1 MHIFGRFFKMFPSLL
16 YNTMNNLLSR
26 TQLQMLVFCIF
37 LFTGIMQSQSQSHR
51 QPGLRDNTPEVYA
64 FTGARV
70 VTKPGVILD
79 NATLVIRNGII
90 EAVGQNIQIPADAW
104 QIDLSGKTIYPG
116 FIESYS
122 NLGMPDAKTIAESA
136 EKLPQDG
143 RHWNPQVRSHFKS
156 SLAFNFD
163 DKKAATLRSMGFV
176 AAHTLADAGIFRG
189 SGSVVKL
196 AEDVP
201 SRQLIS
207 RDLSQGLSFRRSDEL
222 QRGYPTSVM
231 GAIALMRQTFY
242 DAQWY
247 SQKHESL
254 SRSRDL
260 ITKKEINPSL
270 EFIAQAMQNGAP
282 FLIVSEDE
290 QYILRAANIANEFS
304 LNIWVIGSGHEYRRS
319 RQIKD
324 TGVALIVQLNFP
336 GKPDVQKPE
345 QSLNISLENLRHW
358 YLAPENPALLANE
371 GISFSLTSHGI
382 DKPDDFLKNL
392 RAAVKR
398 GLSKEKALESLTTI
412 PAARLGIDH
421 LYGSL
426 ERGKSAGFIV
436 TTGDIFDDKTK
447 IEQVWVAGKQH
458 IIEDTERPLEGKW
471 LTSGGNFEN
480 ITLAIQY
487 RNNRLQGELHNQN
500 EETLAKL
507 DNMKFENGRLS
518 FSVPRDTVWSGMR
531 LSATVTG
538 GEMLGFG
545 ETASGSL
552 FTWKA
557 NKMAEEQ
564 EDQSDEETKEPEKTI
579 VALDLPVLYPSM
591 EFGIERKPEQPR
603 LLLVQNATIWTQGG
617 DGILENTDMLVRNGK
632 IEAVGRNLTVPSG
645 AVVID
650 AAGRHV
656 TPGLI
661 DPHLHTSIAGN
672 VNETGDAITSETRIS
687 DVIDANN
694 VWIYRLLAGGLTTA
708 NLFHGSAN
716 PIGGQSAVIKMRW
729 GGLPDDLWVQD
740 AMPGLKFAL
749 GENVKRTPGRYP
761 NTRMGTAQIIEDSFL
776 AALQYEKDKAA
787 SQGSRRRDAKPFR
800 RDLQLE
806 PILEVLQGK
815 RLAHVHAYRQ
825 DEMLMIMRLAE
836 RYGFTVASFEHTVEG
851 YKIADELREHG
862 AAAIVWTDW
871 SSFKMEAYDAI
882 HQNAKLL
889 LDAGVLTS
897 LHSDNTQLATRMNW
911 EAGKTLRS
919 GVSETDAMNMLTL
932 NPAKILRLDHRIGSL
947 EPGKD
952 ADFVIWNGHP
962 LSAFTTADQTWI
974 EGRKYFDREKDQ
986 ELQQQVVNERA
997 LIIQQIIDNK

>member
-1 MHIFGRFFKMFPSLL
+1 MHIFGRFFKHVSFTFT
-16 YNTMNNLLSR
+16 NTMNNLLSR
-26 TQLQMLVFCIF
+26 TQLHILVFCIF
-37 LFTGIMQSQSQSHR
+37 LFTGITYSQSQSHR
-51 QPGLRDNTPEVYA
+51 QLGLRDNTPEVYA

-70 VTKPGVILD
+70 VTKPGVIID
-79 NATLVIRNGII
+79 NATLVIRNGFI
-90 EAVGQNIQIPADAW
+90 EAVGQNIQIPAEAW

-136 EKLPQDG
+136 EKLPKDG
-143 RHWNPQVRSHFKS
+143 RHWNPQVRSHFSS
-156 SLAFNFD
+156 SLAFNYD

-176 AAHTLADAGIFRG
+176 AAHTMADAGIFRG

-201 SRQLIS
+201 SRMIIS
-207 RDLSQGLSFRRSDEL
+207 TDISQGLSFQRSNEL
-222 QRGYPTSVM
+222 ERGYPTSVM
-231 GAIALMRQTFY
+231 GAIALLRQTFY

-247 SQKHESL
+247 SQKHEAL
-254 SRSRDL
+254 SRSGDL
-260 ITKKEINPSL
+260 LTKKEINPSL
-270 EFIAQAMQNGAP
+270 GFIARAMQNSAP
-282 FLIVSEDE
+282 FLIESEDE
-290 QYILRAANIANEFS
+290 QYVLRAANIANEFS
-304 LNIWVIGSGHEYRRS
+304 LNLWVIGSGHEYRRS
-319 RQIKD
+319 EQVKNS
-324 TGVALIVQLNFP
+324 GVSLILPINFP
-336 GKPDVQKPE
+336 DKPEVQKPE
-345 QSLNISLENLRHW
+345 QSLNISLEDLRHW
-358 YLAPENPALLANE
+358 YLAPENPALLVSE
-371 GISFSLTSHGI
+371 GISFSLSSHGI
-382 DKPDDFLKNL
+382 DKPDNFLKNL
-392 RAAVKR
+392 RVAASR
-398 GLSKEKALESLTTI
+398 GLPKEKALEGLTVI
-412 PAARLGIDH
+412 PATKLGIDH

-426 ERGKSAGFIV
+426 EKGKSAGFII
-436 TTGDIFDDKTK
+436 TNGDIFDDETK
-447 IEQVWVAGKQH
+447 IEEVWVAGKQH
-458 IIEDTERPLEGKW
+458 KIEDTDRTLKGKW
-471 LTSGGNFEN
+471 LTSGGSIEN
-480 ITLAIQY
+480 VILAINY
-487 RNNRLQGELHNQN
+487 RNNRLQGELQN
-500 EETLAKL
+500 RQEETLAKL
-507 DNMKFENGRLS
+507 ENMKFENGRFS
-518 FSVPRDTVWSGMR
+518 FSIPRDTVWSGMR
-531 LSATVTG
+531 LSATVSD

-545 ETASGSL
+545 ETASGNL
-552 FTWKA
+552 FSWKA
-557 NKMAEEQ
+557 EKQTEEP
-564 EDQSDEETKEPEKTI
+564 SDKEEKEPGKT
-579 VALDLPVLYPSM
+579 AKLLDLPVLFPSM
-591 EFGIERKPEQPR
+591 EYGIERKPEQPR
-603 LLLVQNATIWTQGG
+603 TLLVQNATIWTQGA
-617 DGILENTDMLVRNGK
+617 DGILENADMLVRNGK
-632 IEAVGRNLTVPSG
+632 IEAVGRNLTIPSG

-694 VWIYRLLAGGLTTA
+694 VWLYRLLAGGLTTA

-749 GENVKRTPGRYP
+749 GENVKRSPGRYP
-761 NTRMGTAQIIEDSFL
+761 NSRMGTAQIIEDSFL
-776 AALQYEKDKAA
+776 AALQYEKEKAA
-787 SQGSRRRDAKPFR
+787 SQGRRRRDAKPFR
-800 RDLQLE
+800 KDLQLE

-836 RYGFTVASFEHTVEG
+836 KYGFTVASFEHTVEG

-911 EAGKTLRS
+911 EAGKILRS
-919 GVSETDAMNMLTL
+919 GVSEEDAMNLLTM
-932 NPAKILRLDHRIGSL
+932 NPARILRLDHRIGSL

-952 ADFVIWNGHP
+952 GDFVIWNGHP

-974 EGRKYFDREKDQ
+974 EGRKYFDKEDDQ
-986 ELQQQVVNERA
+986 KLQQQVINERA
-997 LIIQQIIDNK
+997 LIIQQVINSK